1 MAKLPWG
8 AKLGIGAALSL
19 VGIGAG
25 IAGTVF
31 ANSGC
36 KDKWG
41 DFGVD
46 AAVGA
51 AKAADQSAQEAINAA
66 NYVKEQM
73 KGASGSFTEL

>member
-51 AKAADQSAQEAINAA
+51 AKAADQAAERANASA
-66 NYVKEQM
+66 NYVAQQMAGAGNFKEI
-73 KGASGSFTEL
+73 